1 VAKFTPKIQSTTN
14 KNKIIDKPTLA
25 NIEKISPSIPA
36 KSQKEVNQISKYFK
50 NIKLANNTKQP
61 QKLYAQALK

>member
-14 KNKIIDKPTLA
+14 KNKIIDKLTLA
-25 NIEKISPSIPA
+25 NIEKISPSISA